1 MVGVGVGVDCGS
13 GGPALRS
20 VKECTAPRLLW
31 HATIKQ
37 WTRGHQSLLVLSL
50 THAVSTGYP
59 WYCGGTSIIGVSRD
73 RHSTSAKKKKNLV
86 PRLKPTTLSST
97 KNGLVGL
104 TISPPLSLNFD
115 LMRTGPPQL
124 PGNNITQQYTI
135 VIHSICIL
143 LYDYKDVSNEK
154 VGDWFWIRSVLNQFK
169 PDHLHH
175 LGSSWCNT
183 IPW

>member
-50 THAVSTGYP
+50 THATSTGYP

-73 RHSTSAKKKKNLV
+73 RHSTSAKKFGSETETDHPQFDKK
-86 PRLKPTTLSST
+86 RFGRSH
-97 KNGLVGL
+97 
-104 TISPPLSLNFD
+104 NF
-115 LMRTGPPQL
+115 T
-124 PGNNITQQYTI
+124 
-135 VIHSICIL
+135 SA
-143 LYDYKDVSNEK
+143 
-154 VGDWFWIRSVLNQFK
+154 FAQF
-169 PDHLHH
+169 
-175 LGSSWCNT
+175 
-183 IPW
+183 